1 MKFIYLSKPANKN
14 YDFDSILNY
23 TQLALEEV
31 PDIDKWEIDEV
42 YADGWAHVPNGI
54 DDLLADAKA
63 NKSKVTGIVLYSL
76 EEITI
81 EQLTE
86 LINLNKPIYCI
97 LAKYVDIVQKPK
109 AEVLLHIKRARKYYS
124 NLTSMKIRHGV
135 KASNKLSGAAPFGYE
150 RRDGELVQNEDY
162 PTLQEIVRLHNASV
176 SVSEIA
182 RRVNMNSAQIYG
194 ILRTVG
200 GRK

>member
-1 MKFIYLSKPANKN
+1 
-14 YDFDSILNY
+14 
-23 TQLALEEV
+23 
-31 PDIDKWEIDEV
+31 
-42 YADGWAHVPNGI
+42 
-54 DDLLADAKA
+54 
-63 NKSKVTGIVLYSL
+63 
-76 EEITI
+76 
-81 EQLTE
+81 
-86 LINLNKPIYCI
+86 
-97 LAKYVDIVQKPK
+97 
-109 AEVLLHIKRARKYYS
+109 
-124 NLTSMKIRHGV
+124 MKIRHGV

-182 RRVNMNSAQIYG
+182 RRVSMNSAQIYG